1 MTDDSGILGV
11 SRLDDQGKDSGLHAP
26 PPGTTPPATPTELK
40 IAAIWQ
46 DALPGVPV
54 YRESDFI
61 AIGGDSLSLAQVITE
76 LEEAYKLKLT
86 VEGVANNL
94 VLKNMAEMIDR
105 LMNRSKA

>member
-11 SRLDDQGKDSGLHAP
+11 SRLGDQSKDSGHHAP
-26 PPGTTPPATPTELK
+26 PPGTTPPATPTEVK

-46 DALPGVPV
+46 DALSGIPV

-61 AIGGDSLSLAQVITE
+61 AIGGDSLALAQVVTE
-76 LEEAYKLKLT
+76 LETAYKLKLT

-94 VLKNMAEMIDR
+94 VLKNMADMIDR